1 MAEEEATQVEDT
13 GGVYFVPAFA
23 GLGAPWW
30 RSDVKATIQGMTL
43 GTTKAHVLRAALE
56 SIAYQVKDL
65 VDMMTRSAGIQLQE
79 LRVDGGPTRNRFLMQ
94 LQSDVLQSAVSISNL
109 EEASSLGAVVMNGFA
124 RKKWTDFDQVAAM
137 RQAKEPVR
145 PQMPPEKVDAL
156 HQGWLAAVQHL
167 LK

>member
-1 MAEEEATQVEDT
+1 MCDVIRAMEAD
-13 GGVYFVPAFA
+13 
-23 GLGAPWW
+23 
-30 RSDVKATIQGMTL
+30 
-43 GTTKAHVLRAALE
+43 
-56 SIAYQVKDL
+56 
-65 VDMMTRSAGIQLQE
+65 AGISLSA
-79 LRVDGGPTRNRFLMQ
+79 LKVDGGACKNNFLMQ
-94 LQSDVLQSAVSISNL
+94 FQSDVLQSAVSISNL